1 MILDTKNPSNTQV
14 DALLTEWTNDS
25 AMNRLEPSVELQK
38 IGSLHSKYL
47 LILSTNRRALQEGE
61 RKAAKL
67 RRLKYEY
74 YAGRLDKDTLDKYGW
89 SQFPYTLKG
98 DLATYMDA
106 DKDLSNASQVLHV
119 HEEIVSLCESII
131 KELNNRT
138 WQLKEICGWEK
149 FIQGSH

>member
-1 MILDTKNPSNTQV
+1 MICDTKNPSNTQV
-14 DALLTEWTNDS
+14 DALLTEWTKDS
-25 AMNRLEPSVELQK
+25 AMNRLEPSAELQK

-106 DKDLSNASQVLHV
+106 DKDLSNAKQVLHV
-119 HEEIVSLCESII
+119 HEEIVSLCESIL
-131 KELNNRT
+131 KELGNRT
-138 WQLKEICGWEK
+138 YQLKDIIRWEMY
-149 FIQGSH
+149 IQGSH